1 MDAMAAPAEGADT
14 AAPTV
19 PFVPSVPSVP
29 VDHEHEKSL
38 VDFLHDAQSA
48 AVSVKGGNAADI
60 EKVLVA
66 IVAALDHE
74 HCHHGHL

>member
-1 MDAMAAPAEGADT
+1 MAAMEAPAEGADT
-14 AAPTV
+14 ADVHPAPAAG
-19 PFVPSVPSVP
+19 
-29 VDHEHEKSL
+29 DDEKTL

-48 AVSVKGGNAADI
+48 ALSVKAGNVENI
-60 EKVLVA
+60 ENVLAA